1 MRRTEPF
8 SLDDPKDIER
18 AKAYE
23 ERRAKEIAQHGVKG
37 KNGELVDKR
46 TFQTPKFGKQE
57 AAS

>member
-1 MRRTEPF
+1 MRHSKPF

-23 ERRAKEIAQHGVKG
+23 ERRRQEIEQHGVKG

-46 TFQTPKFGKQE
+46 VFRTPTFGKQE
-57 AAS
+57 VDS